1 MKTAFLGLVVLAALV
16 PNLDATITVAVV
28 APVIALTAAEITGL
42 IALKALAVGTAALVG
57 TSIGRNLGKR
67 SVTDERLNIVSDINP
82 GNPEA
87 ELVSQIAR
95 NELEQCTQ
103 LLFCSVSADSS
114 IALDKNVDSL
124 RRIVTRIPGK
134 YKNAHQLGKLSGS
147 EQCVATYDCSIS
159 PENLVAVVNS
169 L

>member
-1 MKTAFLGLVVLAALV
+1 MVLAALV

-28 APVIALTAAEITGL
+28 APVIALTAAEVSFFYFSKIHFFKLIFSLKITGL

-67 SVTDERLNIVSDINP
+67 SATDERLNIVSDINP

-95 NELEQCTQ
+95 NE
-103 LLFCSVSADSS
+103 V
-114 IALDKNVDSL
+114 
-124 RRIVTRIPGK
+124 RI
-134 YKNAHQLGKLSGS
+134 LGK
-147 EQCVATYDCSIS
+147 
-159 PENLVAVVNS
+159 
-169 L
+169 

>member
-1 MKTAFLGLVVLAALV
+1 MG
-16 PNLDATITVAVV
+16 
-28 APVIALTAAEITGL
+28 IALTAAEITGL

-67 SVTDERLNIVSDINP
+67 SATDERLNI
-82 GNPEA
+82 
-87 ELVSQIAR
+87 VSQIAR